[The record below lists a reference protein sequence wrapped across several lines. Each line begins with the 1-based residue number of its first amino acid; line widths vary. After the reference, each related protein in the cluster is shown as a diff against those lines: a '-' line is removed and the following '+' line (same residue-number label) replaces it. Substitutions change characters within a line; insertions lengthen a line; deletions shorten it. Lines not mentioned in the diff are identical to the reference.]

1 MLSIIWGI
9 LKVIGIVLLVIL
21 ALLLA
26 ILLAVLFVPLRYEF
40 SSSGKYDKEAEKAP
54 EYQVKAGVSWLLR
67 LVSVRILAG
76 GEGTQVRVR
85 LFGIPLGG
93 RKERRKEE
101 PAEKSRKKE
110 KRREKRAQTEKPA
123 KGRRTRAE
131 EWTERAEKPAEG
143 QREPV
148 EDGTG
153 ERQEQAE
160 GSGWE
165 EFPQDALL
173 GTAEAEPKALE
184 EEKEAE
190 KKEEKKSPPQKLL
203 AFLRKIRDLFRG
215 FFRNLRSSFEKI
227 RGKIRRIFDM
237 AEEIRE
243 FLEAEENQEAFR
255 YVKGEAGR
263 LFRHVLPRKL
273 SGAVRFGLEDP
284 AATGKVLMALGIAYP
299 LLGSRLSVTPV
310 FENKFY
316 VEGSLFFKGR
326 IRAFSLLIIGIR
338 VWFNKKFRGLL
349 KRGRGLKEQLGRA

>member
-9 LKVIGIVLLVIL
+9 LKVIGIVVLIIL
-21 ALLLA
+21 ALILA
-26 ILLAVLFVPLRYEF
+26 VLLAVLFVPLRYEF
-40 SSSGKYDKEAEKAP
+40 SASGKYDKEAEEAP
-54 EYQVKAGVSWLLR
+54 EYLVKARVSWLLR

-76 GEGTQVRVR
+76 SEGTQVKVR

-93 RKERRKEE
+93 RKGRRKEE

-110 KRREKRAQTEKPA
+110 KRREKRAQTEQ
-123 KGRRTRAE
+123 
-131 EWTERAEKPAEG
+131 AEKPEKPVEE
-143 QREPV
+143 QREQA
-148 EDGTG
+148 EERMG
-153 ERQEQAE
+153 ERRGQAE
-160 GSGWE
+160 GSGRE

-184 EEKEAE
+184 EEKEEEKEAE
-190 KKEEKKSPPQKLL
+190 KKEDKKSPLQKLL

-227 RGKIRRIFDM
+227 CGKIRRIFGM
-237 AEEIRE
+237 LEEIRE
-243 FLEAEENQEAFR
+243 FLEAEENREAFR

-263 LFRHVLPRKL
+263 LLKHVFPRKL

>member
-1 MLSIIWGI
+1 MLSIIWGV
-9 LKVIGIVLLVIL
+9 LKVIGIVVLIIL
-21 ALLLA
+21 ALILA
-26 ILLAVLFVPLRYEF
+26 VLLAVLFVPLRYEF
-40 SSSGKYDKEAEKAP
+40 SASGKYDKEAEEAP
-54 EYQVKAGVSWLLR
+54 EYLVKARVSWLLR

-76 GEGTQVRVR
+76 SEGTQVKVR

-93 RKERRKEE
+93 RKGRQEGKTT
-101 PAEKSRKKE
+101 EKSRRKE
-110 KRREKRAQTEKPA
+110 KRREKRTQT
-123 KGRRTRAE
+123 GQ
-131 EWTERAEKPAEG
+131 AEKPEK
-143 QREPV
+143 PV
-148 EDGTG
+148 E
-153 ERQEQAE
+153 EQREQAE
-160 GSGWE
+160 ERMGERRGQAESSGRE
-165 EFPQDALL
+165 ELPQDAFL

-190 KKEEKKSPPQKLL
+190 KKGPLQK
-203 AFLRKIRDLFRG
+203 FLGIFRKIRDFLSGFYQNFRTAV
-215 FFRNLRSSFEKI
+215 EKLC
-227 RGKIRRIFDM
+227 GKIRRIFGM
-237 AEEIRE
+237 LEEIRE

-263 LFRHVLPRKL
+263 LFKHVLPRKL